1 MINQIKKSLVLSGH
15 KTSVAL
21 EIEFWEALESIAK
34 KNNINIDS
42 LIQKIDQNE
51 RKGSLASALR
61 VFILKSLIEM
71 KKIMNHCNV
80 KFYNKYKDSINP
92 YTS

>member
-34 KNNINIDS
+34 KNNLNINS

-71 KKIMNHCNV
+71 KK
-80 KFYNKYKDSINP
+80 
-92 YTS
+92 

>member
-1 MINQIKKSLVLSGH
+1 
-15 KTSVAL
+15 
-21 EIEFWEALESIAK
+21 LESIAK
-34 KNNINIDS
+34 KNNLNIDS

-71 KKIMNHCNV
+71 KK
-80 KFYNKYKDSINP
+80 
-92 YTS
+92 